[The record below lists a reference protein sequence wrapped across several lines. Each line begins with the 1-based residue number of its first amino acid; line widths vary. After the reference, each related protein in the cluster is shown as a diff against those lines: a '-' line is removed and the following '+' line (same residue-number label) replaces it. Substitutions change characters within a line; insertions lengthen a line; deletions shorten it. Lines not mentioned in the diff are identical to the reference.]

1 MAMKPPKTII
11 MFDIVESNT
20 SNLFDYLYFFYY
32 KLLGINF
39 GGLSI
44 DKNGCIKKSF
54 GWKVYGY
61 LLIIITALIL
71 WYLTYEVM
79 NSEEMLHLKET
90 KRPFLY
96 ELMLISW
103 LVRNMW
109 PLITLVTVHR
119 YGLKLILL
127 TIKYKIQS
135 VKHSILFKIFWIIHL
150 ISLFGNSAFDLF
162 SHKQLTTFS
171 VFGLLIQLPSIFAWD
186 IIYISMTYSISF
198 ICWKI
203 SFGVYER
210 LKSMRKQL
218 TQSKLNLYEMISM
231 RKQFL
236 EMRNDL
242 IEADSCTQFV
252 FFVDCASI
260 TFTLMLNIYLF
271 VARDKSSI
279 DYISFLI
286 YCLFVI
292 PKLIGDCIICG
303 LVHDQA
309 DQLLKT
315 VHQIDFDIAN
325 DRFYK
330 ELMLFKTISSEVN
343 FGFSFGGLVPLERT
357 ALLSVIKYFSIVFV
371 LLINKIL
378 FCRFSVLY

>member
-1 MAMKPPKTII
+1 MAQQNSFAMKSPQTVT
-11 MFDIVESNT
+11 MFEIVKSDT

-44 DKNGCIKKSF
+44 DKNGCFKKSF
-54 GWKVYGY
+54 GWILYGY
-61 LLIIITALIL
+61 LLTIITVASLCYITYDTMHSEDMS
-71 WYLTYEVM
+71 YL
-79 NSEEMLHLKET
+79 KKT

-96 ELMLISW
+96 ELMVISW
-103 LVRNMW
+103 LVRNIS
-109 PLITLVTVHR
+109 PLITLVTGHR
-119 YGLKLILL
+119 YGLKLIQL

-135 VKHSILFKIFWIIHL
+135 VKLSILLKVFWIIHL
-150 ISLFGNSAFDLF
+150 ISLLGNFLFELFNYGFQHLSALGVSALF
-162 SHKQLTTFS
+162 THIPGIIT
-171 VFGLLIQLPSIFAWD
+171 WNM
-186 IIYISMTYSISF
+186 IYISMIYSISF
-198 ICWKI
+198 LCWKI

-218 TQSKLNLYEMISM
+218 TQSKLNLYEMILM

-242 IEADSCTQFV
+242 VEADSCTQFG

-271 VARDKSSI
+271 VAREKPHI
-279 DYISFLI
+279 FYIFFLV
-286 YCLFVI
+286 YCLIVT

-315 VHQIDFDIAN
+315 VHQIEFDIKN
-325 DRFYK
+325 DRFYN
-330 ELMLFKTISSEVN
+330 ELMLFKTISSQVN

-357 ALLSVIKYFSIVFV
+357 ALLSVIY
-371 LLINKIL
+371 
-378 FCRFSVLY
+378 